1 MIYKTQLLLNNINFQ
16 EYFINKLEK
25 CGVKIYITE
34 QISYL
39 NKIKIIG
46 DLNNITKAL
55 NLLNKINNKFNN
67 KLIIN

>member
-1 MIYKTQLLLNNINFQ
+1 MIYKTQLLLNDNNFQ

-34 QISYL
+34 SISYL

-55 NLLNKINNKFNN
+55 NLLTKINSKFNN
-67 KLIIN
+67 KLI